1 MSNSFSDTHAHACGL
16 LHIFRLMRLTLTP
29 GSAAYHSPVA
39 AAVQRHHTVFTLYLV
54 AAATAI
60 RQPVFSLDTSWPHW
74 MFLFFFIF
82 FLAIFSSDVPTVGP
96 LIHQARAGNETAC
109 GRTKRPAQ
117 ENSHPGGA
125 QRESERVGGS
135 EETRASRKCQPMRL
149 TLLDPMIH
157 SGPD

>member
-1 MSNSFSDTHAHACGL
+1 MSNSFSDTHTHACGL

-29 GSAAYHSPVA
+29 GSAAYHSLVA

-54 AAATAI
+54 AGATAI

-74 MFLFFFIF
+74 MFLVFFN

-109 GRTKRPAQ
+109 GRTKRPRRKTHIQVAL
-117 ENSHPGGA
+117 SKSLS
-125 QRESERVGGS
+125 ESEGARKD
-135 EETRASRKCQPMRL
+135 ERLASVSQ
-149 TLLDPMIH
+149 
-157 SGPD
+157 